1 MSLAWGLVLQGR
13 WTSTEEHLGTAEGIY
28 QDDDE
33 SGTSLLPS
41 VVPFCLQQTC
51 LASALQTVYQNRDSG
66 VMRRWIP
73 GSTTLQLLGLGE
85 VTEPPEPLSLCS
97 MAVACAVLT
106 PEGDSANGVAQHL
119 EGLRICHWE
128 TLSQT
133 LLFRK
138 GAAPTSALQQPGL
151 PWESDCAWSQGQAFY
166 AHFHICLSRRVLLPD
181 PTRMDSKLTQSAFLV
196 ATAKGPHSKSTVVV
210 PEKRML
216 KLWGWVLY
224 VGPVICGWSE
234 ELRLELDWILSE
246 SRVWYALN
254 VISED

>member
-1 MSLAWGLVLQGR
+1 MNLAWGLVLQGR

-85 VTEPPEPLSLCS
+85 VIEPPEPLSLCS
-97 MAVACAVLT
+97 TAVACAVLT

-128 TLSQT
+128 TLQEGGCTFISPPT
-133 LLFRK
+133 ARAPMGVRLCLESGAGFLCPLSHLFV
-138 GAAPTSALQQPGL
+138 S
-151 PWESDCAWSQGQAFY
+151 C
-166 AHFHICLSRRVLLPD
+166 
-181 PTRMDSKLTQSAFLV
+181 LV
-196 ATAKGPHSKSTVVV
+196 ARSHQD
-210 PEKRML
+210 
-216 KLWGWVLY
+216 
-224 VGPVICGWSE
+224 
-234 ELRLELDWILSE
+234 RL
-246 SRVWYALN
+246 
-254 VISED
+254 